1 MRTWESE
8 KETLAAANKLE
19 RSIECC
25 VCYGFGGGAS
35 ERCCVVE
42 SAIENGKRRG
52 YIQVLFYHS
61 LISFS
66 PFLFEFMLNF
76 KALKI

>member
-42 SAIENGKRRG
+42 SAIKNGKRRG
-52 YIQVLFYHS
+52 NVFLCVFGI
-61 LISFS
+61 LIS
-66 PFLFEFMLNF
+66 LLMD
-76 KALKI
+76 

>member
-52 YIQVLFYHS
+52 NV
-61 LISFS
+61 
-66 PFLFEFMLNF
+66 FLCVFGIL
-76 KALKI
+76 LLS